1 MGKKDNGFLLFYD
14 WKAPFEALSGD
25 DCKKILMA
33 MFDYAR
39 DGTEPPEFEGMAQ
52 MAACFIFPAMKR
64 RKESVEN
71 GSKGG
76 YKKAENA
83 AAKVNVDNV
92 VENNGDNTDVE
103 GVNDTVYP
111 PTTPLLPPQNDAA
124 TTRQDID
131 KDKTR
136 TINKTINKT
145 IDEDEDYSGTAADVS
160 SVVGLATSI
169 CDWIDYP
176 TVLTRELCQRIEGSG
191 YDYED
196 YRRLFEVANECDFLK
211 GKGGRGWKA
220 SLEWLIEHMYE
231 VTSGKYRAW
240 DKPTENASSS
250 FDTDEFFEA
259 ALRRSYGADFK
270 LNTEDKEQ

>member
-14 WKAPFEALSGD
+14 WKAPFAALSGD
-25 DCKKILMA
+25 ECKKILMA

-83 AAKVNVDNV
+83 ASKA
-92 VENNGDNTDVE
+92 NGTDFADDT
-103 GVNDTVYP
+103 GVSDTVYP
-111 PTTPLLPPQNDAA
+111 PTTPLIPPYNDAA

-131 KDKTR
+131 KD
-136 TINKTINKT
+136 
-145 IDEDEDYSGTAADVS
+145 IDENKNIDYRQDDDKTVTAS
-160 SVVGLATSI
+160 SVVGLAKSI

-196 YRRLFEVANECDFLK
+196 YRRLFETANECDFLK

-240 DKPTENASSS
+240 DKPAENASSS

-270 LNTEDKEQ
+270 FNTEDNEK

>member
-14 WKAPFEALSGD
+14 WKAPFAALSGD
-25 DCKKILMA
+25 ECKKILMA

-64 RKESVEN
+64 RKESIEN
-71 GSKGG
+71 GRRGG
-76 YKKAENA
+76 QARVENA
-83 AAKVNVDNV
+83 AS
-92 VENNGDNTDVE
+92 GDGKGE
-103 GVNDTVYP
+103 GAEDYSNS
-111 PTTPLLPPQNDAA
+111 TPLEPPLNPPSSPLDDMSNPPSS
-124 TTRQDID
+124 TKTRQDKDID
-131 KDKTR
+131 KD
-136 TINKTINKT
+136 
-145 IDEDEDYSGTAADVS
+145 IDENKNIDYRQDDDKTVTAS
-160 SVVGLATSI
+160 SVVGLAKSI

-176 TVLTRELCQRIEGSG
+176 TVLTRELCQRIERSG

-196 YRRLFEVANECDFLK
+196 YRRLFETANECDFLK

-240 DKPTENASSS
+240 DKPAENASSS

-270 LNTEDKEQ
+270 FNTEVDEK

>member
-1 MGKKDNGFLLFYD
+1 MGKKDNGFFIFYD
-14 WKAPFEALSGD
+14 WREAFTALNGD

-33 MFDYAR
+33 MFDYAEK
-39 DGTEPPEFEGMAQ
+39 GTAPPEFEGLAK

-83 AAKVNVDNV
+83 ASKA
-92 VENNGDNTDVE
+92 NGTDFADDT
-103 GVNDTVYP
+103 GVSDTVYP
-111 PTTPLLPPQNDAA
+111 PTTPLIPPYNDAA
-124 TTRQDID
+124 TTRQDKD
-131 KDKTR
+131 KDKD
-136 TINKTINKT
+136 
-145 IDEDEDYSGTAADVS
+145 IDENKNIDYRQDDDKTVTVS
-160 SVVGLATSI
+160 SVVGLAKSI
-169 CDWIDYP
+169 CEWIDYP
-176 TVLTRELCQRIEGSG
+176 TVLTRELCQRVEGSG

-196 YRRLFEVANECDFLK
+196 YKRLFEVANECDFLK

-240 DKPTENASSS
+240 DKPAENASSS

-270 LNTEDKEQ
+270 HNTEDNEK

>member
-25 DCKKILMA
+25 ECKKILMA

-103 GVNDTVYP
+103 GVNDIVYP
-111 PTTPLLPPQNDAA
+111 PTTPLIPPYNNAA
-124 TTRQDID
+124 TTRQDKDID
-131 KDKTR
+131 KD
-136 TINKTINKT
+136 
-145 IDEDEDYSGTAADVS
+145 IDENKNIDYRQDDDKTVTAS
-160 SVVGLATSI
+160 SVVGLAKSI
-169 CDWIDYP
+169 CEWIDYP
-176 TVLTRELCQRIEGSG
+176 TVLSRELCQRIEGSG

-196 YRRLFEVANECDFLK
+196 YKRLFEVANECDFLK

-220 SLEWLIEHMYE
+220 SLEWLIDHMYE

-240 DKPTENASSS
+240 DKPAENASSS

-259 ALRRSYGADFK
+259 ALRRSYNTDFK
-270 LNTEDKEQ
+270 HNTEANEQ

>member
-1 MGKKDNGFLLFYD
+1 
-14 WKAPFEALSGD
+14 
-25 DCKKILMA
+25 
-33 MFDYAR
+33 
-39 DGTEPPEFEGMAQ
+39 
-52 MAACFIFPAMKR
+52 MKR

-103 GVNDTVYP
+103 GVKDTVYP
-111 PTTPLLPPQNDAA
+111 PTTPLIPPYNDAA
-124 TTRQDID
+124 TTRQDKDID
-131 KDKTR
+131 KDIDK
-136 TINKTINKT
+136 NKN
-145 IDEDEDYSGTAADVS
+145 IDYRQDDDTTVTAS

-176 TVLTRELCQRIEGSG
+176 TVLSRELCQRIEGSG

-196 YRRLFEVANECDFLK
+196 YRRLFETANECDFLK
-211 GKGGRGWKA
+211 GGGERGWKA
-220 SLEWLIEHMYE
+220 SLEWLIDHMYG
-231 VTSGKYRAW
+231 VTSGKYRTW
-240 DKPTENASSS
+240 NKPAEPESSS

-259 ALRRSYGADFK
+259 ALRRSYNTDFK
-270 LNTEDKEQ
+270 HNTEDNNQ

>member
-83 AAKVNVDNV
+83 ASKA
-92 VENNGDNTDVE
+92 NGTDFADDT
-103 GVNDTVYP
+103 GVIDTVYP
-111 PTTPLLPPQNDAA
+111 PTTPLLPPYSNAA

-131 KDKTR
+131 IDKDIDKNKNIDYRQDEDKTV
-136 TINKTINKT
+136 T
-145 IDEDEDYSGTAADVS
+145 VS
-160 SVVGLATSI
+160 SVVGLAKEI

-176 TVLTRELCQRIEGSG
+176 TVLTRELCQRVEGSG

-196 YRRLFEVANECDFLK
+196 YKRLFEVANECDFLK

-240 DKPTENASSS
+240 DKPAEPESSS

-259 ALRRSYGADFK
+259 ALRRSYNTDFK
-270 LNTEDKEQ
+270 HNTEDNEK

>member
-25 DCKKILMA
+25 ECKKILMA

-83 AAKVNVDNV
+83 ASKA
-92 VENNGDNTDVE
+92 NGTDFADDT
-103 GVNDTVYP
+103 GVSDTVYP
-111 PTTPLLPPQNDAA
+111 PTTPLIPPYNDAA

-131 KDKTR
+131 KD
-136 TINKTINKT
+136 
-145 IDEDEDYSGTAADVS
+145 IDENKNIDYRQDDDKTVTAS
-160 SVVGLATSI
+160 SVVGLAKSI

-196 YRRLFEVANECDFLK
+196 YRRLFETANECDFLK

-240 DKPTENASSS
+240 DKPAENASSS

-270 LNTEDKEQ
+270 FNTEDNEK